1 MSQDLSSPSA
11 SKMERCGARVGEQN
25 KINGEG
31 GTASA
36 GMTKS
41 EATKAA
47 EQRVNRFPKAN
58 QVGVMKKGRVR
69 GCKLESS
76 VSDSSQNRKVRT

>member
-1 MSQDLSSPSA
+1 
-11 SKMERCGARVGEQN
+11 MERCGARLGEQN

-41 EATKAA
+41 EAVKAA
-47 EQRVNRFPKAN
+47 EEK
-58 QVGVMKKGRVR
+58 
-69 GCKLESS
+69 
-76 VSDSSQNRKVRT
+76 